1 MRDERGLSGS
11 VQVSLLLPVVIGIF
25 LLAVQWAMMSWAQTT
40 AHAAAQD
47 AARAAAAYGATEA
60 AGKQAAHEATTNG
73 SLTDVLTTV
82 HRRGETTSATVT
94 GRALVVVPFFPTD
107 IRAEATTPTERLT
120 DD

>member
-1 MRDERGLSGS
+1 M
-11 VQVSLLLPVVIGIF
+11 QVSLLLPLVISIF

-47 AARAAAAYGATEA
+47 AARAAAAYGASEA
-60 AGKQAAHEATTNG
+60 AGTQAAHDATTNG
-73 SLTDVLTTV
+73 SLTDVSATV
-82 HRRGETTSATVT
+82 HRSGDTTSATVT

-120 DD
+120 DG

>member
-11 VQVSLLLPVVIGIF
+11 VQVSLLLPLVISIF

-47 AARAAAAYGATEA
+47 AARAAAAYGASEA
-60 AGKQAAHEATTNG
+60 AGTQAAHDATTNG
-73 SLTDVLTTV
+73 SLTDVSATV
-82 HRRGETTSATVT
+82 HRSGDTTSATVT
-94 GRALVVVPFFPTD
+94 GRALVVVPLFPTD

-120 DD
+120 DG

>member
-1 MRDERGLSGS
+1 M
-11 VQVSLLLPVVIGIF
+11 QVSLLLPLVIGIF

-60 AGKQAAHEATTNG
+60 AGKQAAHDATANG
-73 SLTDVLTTV
+73 SLTDVSATV
-82 HRRGETTSATVT
+82 HRRGDTTSATVT

-107 IRAEATTPTERLT
+107 IRAEAATPTERLT